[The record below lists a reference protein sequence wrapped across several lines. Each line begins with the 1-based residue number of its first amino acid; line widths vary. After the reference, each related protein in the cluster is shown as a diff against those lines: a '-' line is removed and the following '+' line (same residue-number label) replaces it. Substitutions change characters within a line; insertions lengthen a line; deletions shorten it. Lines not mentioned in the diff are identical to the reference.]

1 MSALPV
7 RVLEA
12 GARASAATSSTAR
25 NSIPRLNPDTPSP
38 TTLPKNPRAA
48 GFETSPPVSVSVS
61 PPRPLRIK
69 KQHLELIAPGEIEAR
84 GLGWQ
89 ERARAK
95 HTQETGAVHYLL
107 SNPPGSPH
115 KTHTQ
120 PRQL

>member
-48 GFETSPPVSVSVS
+48 GFETSPPVSVSA
-61 PPRPLRIK
+61 PPPLRIK